1 MEGGGFKLGG
11 RAPFHVHELRPFI
24 RNDEGAFKLPE
35 VFRIDAEVRL
45 ERVLEFH
52 ALGYVNEG
60 TAGKYRAVQGGE
72 FVVSRGDDFAEPG
85 AEDVFM
91 VFQAFR
97 GVDEDDAL
105 AAEFLLYVGVGGLGV
120 ILGFHARQ
128 ELAFLFRDAQAFKG
142 ALYVFRHVVPASLGP
157 FAVGKIVAD
166 LGEVYFFNVRGR
178 PVGGHGLAFKDGKRI
193 FAELAHPFRIVL
205 DVADVVDGGLR
216 QAVAGVEFM
225 AFREGE
231 VPLAPVE
238 VKQVLFVPV
247 L

>member
-1 MEGGGFKLGG
+1 MTPPDAQIP
-11 RAPFHVHELRPFI
+11 APVI
-24 RNDEGAFKLPE
+24 
-35 VFRIDAEVRL
+35 L
-45 ERVLEFH
+45 ER
-52 ALGYVNEG
+52 
-60 TAGKYRAVQGGE
+60 TATHR
-72 FVVSRGDDFAEPG
+72 
-85 AEDVFM
+85 M
-91 VFQAFR
+91 VW
-97 GVDEDDAL
+97 V
-105 AAEFLLYVGVGGLGV
+105 
-120 ILGFHARQ
+120 
-128 ELAFLFRDAQAFKG
+128 
-142 ALYVFRHVVPASLGP
+142 
-157 FAVGKIVAD
+157 
-166 LGEVYFFNVRGR
+166 GEVYFFNVRGR